1 MLKVKTTFVFLLLMN
16 FRNNLHRILLMLLLL
31 GVASCNITRNV
42 PEGRY
47 LLKSNELEIPKKT
60 KVDEDELRNV
70 IRQRPNHKTLFVFRL
85 KLRAFNSIDSTKAA
99 ESRKKR
105 YKKYQEKNRKKLKRQ
120 KRTNERRIER
130 ALKKG
135 KTTYVPKEIELK
147 DTINPKRTL
156 RNKIKYDF
164 GEPPKVLDTS
174 TVKVSRE
181 QMELFLQK
189 KGYFHA
195 TVRSDVKYYKKK
207 RTAEVFYILEPGD
220 LYFVDSMYLVTS
232 NKAVELKYE
241 KFLKEGDNVLIAPF
255 RFDTDKLGDMRKSLS
270 NFMRNESL
278 YGFRE
283 SYVNFEV
290 DTIGKGKQIHVAL
303 QISERQTGADD
314 SLASKPFDYFKV
326 NKVYFHLKDT
336 FQYDGNFYK
345 EQILDK
351 GKSLTAFDD
360 IPTFDTLRYD
370 SYVGNNPQFRTATFF
385 YNDKITVDPE
395 LLEFQNYLEENNY
408 YKGEYVSQ
416 SYSRLLQTDLFQS
429 VQSEII
435 ENEDYTIDVHYYM
448 VPQKKQRFSF
458 EPKGTHTNSF
468 LGVAASINYINKN
481 LFRGGERLKISFS
494 GGFES
499 QPLVFDDNE
508 DQTAINEETRSF
520 NTIEFGP
527 SIELD
532 VPGLFPIRL
541 SKLSKRQNPHTTF
554 SVAYNFQM
562 RPEFDRQV
570 LQLNYLWKFYD
581 VFRTQ
586 VFTIGIP
593 FIGGVQFVSIRNMTD
608 AFEKRLEEQNDLFLE
623 NAYSN
628 QSIWKDLK
636 VSYQWTNREI
646 RENNFLFSY
655 RADFDMAGMLVS
667 LLTQNEPLNDEGFKE
682 FIGLRY
688 SQFIRL
694 DNEFRLHHFLE
705 KENSLNYR
713 LQIGGGL
720 PVGNNGPNLPFDYS
734 FSAGGSNDNR
744 GFRARSLGPG
754 SYKYYLDTNR
764 TVTEIA
770 DIRLGGSVEYR
781 FRITDLLKGA
791 IFSDFGNI
799 WTVNQDDNRVG
810 GQISKDFYKQLS
822 LSGGVGLRFDLSF
835 LILRFDFGIPLRNPA
850 LPKGA
855 QWIFQDSDPYI
866 QEGKD
871 TWGQNNQG
879 EYLYKDLMPNPF
891 QPQFHIGIGYPF

>member
-1 MLKVKTTFVFLLLMN
+1 ML
-16 FRNNLHRILLMLLLL
+16 ILIS
-31 GVASCNITRNV
+31 VVSCNITQNV

-47 LLKSNELEIPKKT
+47 LLKSNKLELPKKT

-70 IRQRPNHKTLFVFRL
+70 IRQRSNHRTFKFRFRGRL
-85 KLRAFNSIDSTKAA
+85 YGIRTKLRVYNAIDSTKAA
-99 ESRKKR
+99 ESRKRR
-105 YKKYQEKNRKKLKRQ
+105 YQRYQKINKKKLKRQ
-120 KRTNERRIER
+120 ERINDRRIER

-135 KTTYVPKEIELK
+135 KTTYKPKKVELK
-147 DTINPKRTL
+147 DTVNPKRTL
-156 RNKIKYDF
+156 RNKVKYGF
-164 GEPPKVLDTS
+164 GEPPMVLDTS
-174 TVKVSRE
+174 TMKVSRE
-181 QMELFLQK
+181 QLELFLQK
-189 KGYFHA
+189 KGYFEA
-195 TVRSDVKYYKKK
+195 TVRSEIEYDEKKQ
-207 RTAEVFYILEPGD
+207 TAEVSYVMKPKD
-220 LYFVDSMYLVTS
+220 LYYVDSLYLITS
-232 NKAVELKYE
+232 NKAIETKYE
-241 KFLKEGDNVLIAPF
+241 KYLEEGEDVLEAPF
-255 RFDTDKLGDMRKSLS
+255 RFDTDQLGKMRKSLS
-270 NFMRNESL
+270 RFMRNESF
-278 YGFRE
+278 YGFRG

-290 DTIGKGKQIHVAL
+290 DTIGKGKRVDVAL
-303 QISERQTGADD
+303 KISERKVGEED
-314 SLASKPFDYFKV
+314 SLETKPFDYFKV

-336 FQYDGNFYK
+336 FQYQGNFHK
-345 EQILDK
+345 EEIRER
-351 GKSLTAFDD
+351 GYSFSRFDD

-370 SYVGNNPQFRTATFF
+370 SYKGNNPQFRTATFL
-385 YNDKITVDPE
+385 YNEKLFVDAE

-408 YKGEYVSQ
+408 YKGDYVSQ

-429 VQSEII
+429 VQSEVI
-435 ENEDYTIDVHYYM
+435 ENDDYTLDVHYYL

-458 EPKGTHTNSF
+458 EPKGTHSNSF
-468 LGVAASINYINKN
+468 LGVAASVSYINKN
-481 LFRGGERLKISFS
+481 LFHGGERLKISFS

-499 QPLVFDDNE
+499 QPPVFEDNQE
-508 DQTAINEETRSF
+508 QTAISDESRSF

-532 VPGLFPIRL
+532 IPGLFPIKL
-541 SKLSKRQNPHTTF
+541 SKLSKRQNPHTNL

-586 VFTIGIP
+586 VFTIGVP

-608 AFEKRLEEQNDLFLE
+608 AFENRLEEQNDLFLE

-636 VSYQWTNREI
+636 VSYQWSNQEV

-655 RADFDMAGMLVS
+655 RADFDMAGMMVS
-667 LLTQNEPLNDEGFKE
+667 LLTQNEPENDEGFKE

-688 SQFIRL
+688 SQFVRL
-694 DNEFRLHHFLE
+694 DNEFRLHHYME
-705 KENSLNYR
+705 NENSLNYR

-720 PVGNNGPNLPFDYS
+720 PLGNNGPNLPFDYS

-744 GFRARSLGPG
+744 GYRARSLGPG
-754 SYKYYLDTNR
+754 AYKYYLDTNR

-791 IFSDFGNI
+791 VFSDFGNI
-799 WTVNQDDNRVG
+799 WTVNDDENREG
-810 GQISKDFYKQLS
+810 GRISKDFYKQLS
-822 LSGGVGLRFDLSF
+822 LSGGIGLRFDLSF
-835 LILRFDFGIPLRNPA
+835 LILRLDFGIPLRNPA

-855 QWIFQDSDPYI
+855 QWIFQDDEPYI
-866 QEGKD
+866 QEGID
-871 TWGQNNQG
+871 EWGTDSDGN
-879 EYLYKDLMPNPF
+879 YLHEDLMPNPF

>member
-1 MLKVKTTFVFLLLMN
+1 MTLRTTLTSMLIML
-16 FRNNLHRILLMLLLL
+16 IL
-31 GVASCNITRNV
+31 VSIVSCNITRNV
-42 PEGRY
+42 PEGKY
-47 LLKSNELEIPKKT
+47 LLKSNKLYLPKKT

-70 IRQRPNHKTLFVFRL
+70 IRQRPNHRALEFRVKRKVFGIRA
-85 KLRAFNSIDSTKAA
+85 KLRVYNSIDSTKAA
-99 ESRKKR
+99 ENRKRRFKR
-105 YKKYQEKNRKKLKRQ
+105 YQKVNKRRLERQ
-120 KRTNERRIER
+120 KRINERRIER
-130 ALKKG
+130 ALNKG
-135 KTTYVPKEIELK
+135 ETTYKPKDIQLK
-147 DTINPKRTL
+147 DTVNPKPTL
-156 RNKIKYDF
+156 RNKIKYEF
-164 GEPPKVLDTS
+164 GEPPKILDTT

-181 QMELFLQK
+181 QLELFLEK
-189 KGYFHA
+189 KGYFNA
-195 TVRSDVKYYKKK
+195 KVRSEINDSIKKK
-207 RTAEVFYILEPGD
+207 TAVVTYIIEPNE
-220 LYFVDSMYLVTS
+220 LYYVDSMYLVTS
-232 NKAVELKYE
+232 NSVVEAAYE
-241 KFLKEGDNVLIAPF
+241 KYLKEGDNVLETPF
-255 RFDTDKLGDMRKSLS
+255 RYDTEKLGDMRKSLS
-270 NFMRNESL
+270 SFMRNKSL

-283 SYVNFEV
+283 SYVNYEV
-290 DTIGKGKQIHVAL
+290 DTIGKGTQIHVAL
-303 QISERQTGADD
+303 KISERKVDGKDGLD
-314 SLASKPFDYFKV
+314 SKPFDYTKV

-345 EQILDK
+345 EQILER
-351 GKSLTAFDD
+351 GASLSAFDD
-360 IPTFDTLRYD
+360 IPTFDTMRYD
-370 SYVGNNPQFRTATFF
+370 SYDGNNAQFRTATFL
-385 YNDKITVDPE
+385 YNEKLTVSAE

-435 ENEDYTIDVHYYM
+435 ENEDYSIDVHYYL

-458 EPKGTHTNSF
+458 EPKATHSNSF
-468 LGVAASINYINKN
+468 LGVAASVNYINKN
-481 LFRGGERLKISFS
+481 LFHGGERLKISFS

-499 QPLVFDDNE
+499 QPPVFDDNQE
-508 DQTAINEETRSF
+508 ETALNEEARSF

-527 SIELD
+527 SVMLD
-532 VPGLFPIRL
+532 VPGLFPVKL
-541 SKLSKRQNPHTTF
+541 SKLSKRQNPHTTY
-554 SVAYNFQM
+554 SIAYNFQM

-586 VFTIGIP
+586 VFTVSVP

-608 AFEKRLEEQNDLFLE
+608 DFINRLEEQNDLFLE

-636 VSYQWTNREI
+636 VSYQWTNQEI
-646 RENNFLFSY
+646 REGDFLFSY

-667 LLTQNEPLNDEGFKE
+667 LLTQDQPENEEGYKE
-682 FIGLRY
+682 FVGLRY

-694 DNEFRLHHFLE
+694 DNELRLHHFME
-705 KENSLNYR
+705 NENSMNYR

-754 SYKYYLDTNR
+754 TYKYYLDTNR

-781 FRITDLLKGA
+781 FRITDLIKGA
-791 IFSDFGNI
+791 VFSDFGNI
-799 WTVNQDDNRVG
+799 WTVNEDENRVG
-810 GQISKDFYKQLS
+810 GQISKDFYKELS
-822 LSGGVGLRFDLSF
+822 LSGGLGLRFDLSF
-835 LILRFDFGIPLRNPA
+835 LILRLDFGIPLRNPA

-855 QWIFQDSDPYI
+855 QWIFQDPDPYI

-871 TWGQNNQG
+871 TWGKGSDN